1 MKFTINPQI
10 VERLLCAVKGTPT
23 LDYPFVIED
32 GKTYL
37 RYDQLQF
44 TFAAPGMKVELC
56 WKGAVIATMDVDATF
71 TSGSTLNLAGMEG
84 RQHIELT

>member
-1 MKFTINPQI
+1 MKFTISLQL

-44 TFAAPGMKVELC
+44 TFAASGMKVELC
-56 WKGAVIATMDVDATF
+56 WKGAVTATMVVDATF
-71 TSGSTLNLAGMEG
+71 TSGATLNLTGMEG
-84 RQHIELT
+84 RQRIELT